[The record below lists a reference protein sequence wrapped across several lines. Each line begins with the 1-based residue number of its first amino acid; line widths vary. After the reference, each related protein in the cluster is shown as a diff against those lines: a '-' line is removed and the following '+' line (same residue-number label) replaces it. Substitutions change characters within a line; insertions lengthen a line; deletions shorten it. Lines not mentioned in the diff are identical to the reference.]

1 MRLALRLRPG
11 ASALGERRGLLL
23 LFLLL
28 LPLGAFAQGAGDEPA
43 PEAEEAQADEA
54 PPAPA
59 GKRRRGPTPYDGGS
73 IAEAFMQGFR
83 EGMQE
88 AEAGKGPEQPPELS
102 DDEAAA
108 VGFLSLCCC
117 FLFLLGLIVL
127 VVVLVKKSSG
137 AAPRPP
143 PPAPAVSPFAA
154 PGGTHLS
161 VVAVAF
167 DARVRGRVEAELRAA
182 GATQSPMS
190 PQSRAMLVRTLCR
203 ALLDASENWR
213 AFGYGDKTDFADD
226 AAAEVSFRNAWS
238 DFRQRCLGPGEPNG
252 ELCVAVLVLCSR
264 GAVLGTSRLDDR
276 AQARALL
283 QHRMG
288 IAPEALLAADCFF
301 APPEGGT
308 ALSSGDAYR
317 RFPEMQPLG
326 PG

>member
-1 MRLALRLRPG
+1 MR
-11 ASALGERRGLLL
+11 LLL
-23 LFLLL
+23 LLLL
-28 LPLGAFAQGAGDEPA
+28 LPLAAQAQGTPPAEEDVA
-43 PEAEEAQADEA
+43 PEAEQLEPAEA
-54 PPAPA
+54 PPAP
-59 GKRRRGPTPYDGGS
+59 GKRRRGPTPHDGGS
-73 IAEAFMQGFR
+73 IADAFLQGSR

-88 AEAGKGPEQPPELS
+88 AEGSEGAGQPPDLS

-117 FLFLLGLIVL
+117 FFFLLGLVVL
-127 VVVLVKKSSG
+127 VVVLVKKSGG
-137 AAPRPP
+137 AAPQRP
-143 PPAPAVSPFAA
+143 PPAPPVSPFAP

-167 DARVRGRVEAELRAA
+167 DARVRGRIEAELRAA
-182 GATQSPMS
+182 GATPHPMN
-190 PQSRAMLVRTLCR
+190 PQARAMLVRTLCR

-226 AAAEVSFRNAWS
+226 AAAEVSFRAAWS
-238 DFRQRCLGPGEPNG
+238 DFRLRCLGPGEPGG
-252 ELCVAVLVLCSR
+252 ELCVAVLVLCTR

-288 IAPEALLAADCFF
+288 IAPEAMLAADCFF
-301 APPEGGT
+301 APPEGTT
-308 ALSSGDAYR
+308 ALSTGDAYR